1 MKYDDYTIQKLRE
14 LSILDVATK
23 LGFNLKGM
31 GGEGRRALCPY
42 HDDKHPSLHF
52 SKKKG
57 IFKCFVCGA
66 KGDLF
71 KLVMDTR
78 NCTFVEACDW
88 LVKEFNIIV
97 TPSTN
102 TKSVSTN
109 TKSVSANTNNTNM
122 KFSNWLSPSG
132 RRAEP
137 SQILDPEKNHSL
149 DSCNSCSVNN
159 HSLDSSNSCSEK
171 KTIKSAFCPLP
182 SDIVTRSLSLNSQF
196 CKSVVSSGY
205 LSESQLRNAA
215 ARYRLGCTKDGGVI
229 FWEID
234 NLQQVHTGKIM
245 YYQSDCH
252 RDKQHN
258 PTWVHT
264 LMKDKLPQNYELQHC
279 LFGLHL
285 ISNTYLTNPTN
296 TRFSNWLSPSGRR
309 AEPSLILDPVKID
322 SLDSCNSCS
331 VNNHSLDSSNSC
343 SVKVDSNTNLTN
355 HTNKT
360 FSNWLSPSGRRA
372 EPSLIL
378 DPKKIDSLDSC
389 NSCSVKN
396 HSLDS
401 CNSCSVKSSVVCIVE
416 SEKTAVI
423 MSVICPECVWM
434 SCGGLQMFKP
444 ELLAP
449 LVNYKV
455 VIFPDTDETGEAYKQ
470 WLAVLQQ
477 ASQRYPFKHP
487 LRISNLL
494 EQHATPDQKS
504 RKIDLIDFLFEPP
517 SP

>member
-14 LSILDVATK
+14 LSILDVADK
-23 LGFNLKGM
+23 LGFSLKGL
-31 GGEGRRALCPY
+31 GGEGRRAICPY

-97 TPSTN
+97 IPSTN

-109 TKSVSANTNNTNM
+109 TNLTNPTNK
-122 KFSNWLSPSG
+122 KFPNSL
-132 RRAEP
+132 
-137 SQILDPEKNHSL
+137 ILDPEKN
-149 DSCNSCSVNN
+149 DSSDSSNSCSVKN
-159 HSLDSSNSCSEK
+159 HSSDSSNSCSEK

-182 SDIVTRSLSLNSQF
+182 SDIVTRSLSLNSVF

-205 LSESQLRNAA
+205 LSDSQLRHAA

-234 NLQQVHTGKIM
+234 ALQQVHTGKIM

-279 LFGLHL
+279 LFGLHF
-285 ISNTYLTNPTN
+285 I
-296 TRFSNWLSPSGRR
+296 
-309 AEPSLILDPVKID
+309 
-322 SLDSCNSCS
+322 
-331 VNNHSLDSSNSC
+331 
-343 SVKVDSNTNLTN
+343 SNTNLTN
-355 HTNKT
+355 HTNKK
-360 FSNWLSPSGRRA
+360 FSH
-372 EPSLIL
+372 SLIL
-378 DPKKIDSLDSC
+378 DPEKIDSSDSC
-389 NSCSVKN
+389 NSWSE
-396 HSLDS
+396 
-401 CNSCSVKSSVVCIVE
+401 KSSVVCIVE

-449 LVNYKV
+449 LVNHKV
-455 VIFPDTDETGEAYKQ
+455 VIFPDTDETGEAYRQ

-477 ASQRYPFKHP
+477 ASKRYPFKHP

-504 RKIDLIDFLFEPP
+504 RKIDLIDFLFGPP
-517 SP
+517 PPNFKQ